1 MIDSN
6 TTNGI
11 PADDIDRFMEDEY
24 GKSADSGTDVD
35 GLQAVLEEISE
46 WKLEGKL
53 EDNAR
58 YFYHVNEVSRIRQ
71 GKRSFVIGR
80 KGCGK
85 TAIAEHLCK
94 QEEPN
99 TLAVKLTFKNFPFN
113 ELYALKDLGYTGPHQ
128 YITLWK
134 FLIYNH
140 VCQLMAENQLIEKNI
155 RDVLHK
161 TYVENKAPTLPR
173 RINKWLDREFGAELF
188 GVGINIGSPNQE
200 EQRVRSLIDRVATL
214 EDIVLKNIDVSTYL
228 IVFDEL
234 DEDYRNISDA
244 GQYDQYTA
252 LVTGLFKAVQDVR
265 AVFSQKS
272 SKLFPIVLLRD
283 DIYDLIQ
290 DSDKTKWN
298 DLRVDL
304 DWDFDRIKELL
315 AFRISRAIDASGKT
329 NLNFDEAWSKLFFN
343 VGVKIGTNGRK
354 RIHSFE
360 FIARSTLLRPRDFIQ
375 YLKSCCEDQLKNNKK
390 RKITPEVIK
399 KVDKA
404 FSNYFRS
411 ELTDEIHGVLPDI
424 TTIFDVISQLRKW
437 SFSVKEFL
445 DAYNRQLK
453 RTNLKE
459 RDSTFILQVLFL
471 FSVIGNHPRVDRE
484 VFRYLNKEARFNFD
498 EQVVVHRGLFK
509 SLQIF

>member
-1 MIDSN
+1 MNQSSN
-6 TTNGI
+6 TNGI
-11 PADDIDRFMEDEY
+11 PADEIDRFMNDEY
-24 GKSADSGTDVD
+24 GMIPENVGETGA
-35 GLQAVLEEISE
+35 LQTLLEEISE
-46 WKLEGKL
+46 WKLEAKL

-58 YFYHVNEVSRIRQ
+58 YFHHVKEVNRIRQ

-94 QEEPN
+94 QVESN

-113 ELYALKDLGYTGPHQ
+113 ELYTLKDLGYAGPHQ

-134 FLIYNH
+134 FLIYSH
-140 VCQLMAENQLIEKNI
+140 VCQLMAENQSIEKRI
-155 RDVLHK
+155 RDILHK
-161 TYVENKAPTLPR
+161 TYIENKAPTLPR
-173 RINKWLDREFGAELF
+173 RINKWLDRDFGAELF
-188 GVGINIGSPNQE
+188 GVGVNIGSPNQDVD
-200 EQRVRSLIDRVATL
+200 RVNSLIDRVSKL
-214 EDIVLKNIDVSTYL
+214 EDVVLKNIDTCTYL

-265 AVFSQKS
+265 AVFAQKN
-272 SKLFPIVLLRD
+272 SKLYPIVLLRD

-304 DWDFDRIKELL
+304 DWDFDRIKELI
-315 AFRISRAIDASGKT
+315 AFRISRAIDATGRT
-329 NLNFDEAWSKLFFN
+329 QLNFDEAWSRLFFDG
-343 VGVKIGTNGRK
+343 GVKIGTRGRK
-354 RIHSFE
+354 QINSFE

-375 YLKSCCEDQLKNNKK
+375 YLKSCCEDQLKNNKNT
-390 RKITPEVIK
+390 KITPTIIK

-453 RTNLKE
+453 RANLKE

>member
-1 MIDSN
+1 MSDPKS
-6 TTNGI
+6 TYGI
-11 PADDIDRFMEDEY
+11 PPDEIDRFMDDEY
-24 GKSADSGTDVD
+24 GKSPENVAETA
-35 GLQAVLEEISE
+35 GLQELLEEISE

-58 YFYHVNEVSRIRQ
+58 YFYHVKEVGRIRQ

-94 QEEPN
+94 ISEPN

-113 ELYALKDLGYTGPHQ
+113 ELYALKDSGYTGPHQ

-134 FLIYNH
+134 FLIYSH
-140 VCQLMAENQLIEKNI
+140 VCQLMAENPSIDKKI

-161 TYVENKAPTLPR
+161 TYIENKAPTLPR
-173 RINKWLDREFGAELF
+173 RINKWLDREFGVELF
-188 GVGINIGSPNQE
+188 GVGVNVGAPSQE
-200 EQRVRSLIDRVATL
+200 AERVNSLIDRVATL
-214 EDIVLKNIDVSTYL
+214 EDVVLKNIDASTYL

-252 LVTGLFKAVQDVR
+252 LITGLFKAVQDVR
-265 AVFSQKS
+265 SVFAQKN

-315 AFRISRAIDASGKT
+315 AFRISRAIDPTGRTQLS
-329 NLNFDEAWSKLFFN
+329 FDQAWSILFYSG
-343 VGVKIGTNGRK
+343 GVKVGTSGRK

-375 YLKSCCEDQLKNNKK
+375 YLKSCCEDQLKNG
-390 RKITPEVIK
+390 RSTKITAEIIK
-399 KVDKA
+399 KVDKS

-437 SFSVKEFL
+437 NFSVKEFL